1 MKSKIVQLFL
11 LLCLAPFTQIA
22 TAQTTIFNYGD
33 AWKYLDNGSNQG
45 TAWTGTG
52 FSDASWSSGTGYFGY
67 GDTWIN
73 TCVNACGTVSC
84 SPSCGTKYITTYFR
98 KVVNIPSTAIF
109 DSIKLN
115 LYRDDGMVV
124 YVNGVEVWRDNM
136 PTGTVSYTTTA
147 PVAIGGTDET
157 TAITKTIPIS
167 YFSNG
172 NNTIAVELHQQ
183 AGTSSDLTFNMEM
196 IGIPSLTLF
205 DYGSSWKYLDNG
217 SNQGTG
223 WTATGFADGGWASD
237 TGYFGYGDP
246 WINRCVNACGTVSC
260 SPSCTNKY
268 VTTYFRKTISIPNP
282 SIYDSIRFYAKR
294 DDGIVVYVNGTEV
307 WRDNMPTGTIAY
319 NTLAPVAINA
329 PDETTAVV
337 KTIPISYF
345 TVGANTL
352 AVEVH
357 QQAGT
362 SSDLTFNMK
371 MMATPHVVAPAV
383 TLAQGPY
390 LQMGSQTAVN
400 VRWRTNIASKSRV
413 AVGTTLGTYPIV
425 VNDATTVTEHELRI
439 TGLSPD
445 TKYYYRFGTDTNFIQ
460 GDSTNFFVTAPS
472 DTSTRQITIAA
483 FGDCGRNDNNFQT
496 GSLTAY
502 QNYLAS
508 QNKKAADMMLLIGD
522 NAYDAGTDAEF
533 SANFFARYSSN
544 ILKNH
549 MLFPAP
555 GNHDYAN
562 SSARQADHN
571 VPYYNLFSLPSAGE
585 CGGVPSGT
593 EAYYSYNWG
602 NVHILSLDSYGQ
614 ENAGT
619 TRLYDTTG
627 AQVTWIKN
635 DLAANTK
642 KWTIAYWHHPPYTM
656 GSHNSDGEAE
666 LVNIRQRFIKILERN
681 GVDMIICGH
690 SHDYERSYLLKG
702 HYGNEAS
709 FNKAAH
715 TADSSSGKYDGTT
728 NSCPYTVPSG
738 RVEHGTV
745 YVVTGSAGADGGV
758 QAGYPHNALPF
769 SIDDGGMF
777 YIDIKN
783 NRLDAKFLRRDNT
796 IADQFTIMKDVKVKD
811 TVAVFPGATVNLNAT
826 WLGGY
831 AWSGGATTRAISVT
845 AIADTLI
852 TVKDSLTRTCLT
864 DQHYIDVV
872 CTMPVFTTCPGNRVV
887 SGCNNI
893 VTYSIADTATPNPT
907 LTYTFTGATTGSGTG
922 TGSGSVFNVG
932 VTNVTVTATNACGS
946 VNCNFT
952 ITVNPLPATVSVTG
966 SGPHCDSATIVA
978 SNGGDGVIYYQG
990 ATSLGTSTVVPA
1002 TSQIIASSGIYYFRA
1017 LGADGCWG
1025 AEGSAIVTINASP
1038 NVYTVTGGGAYCAG
1052 GSGINIILGSSA
1064 TGIAY
1069 ELLRDGSSVSAV
1081 YGDNSPLDFGLQ
1093 TAAGVYTVRATDTA
1107 TGCLS
1112 PMNDSATVTVLA
1124 LPVQHTVV
1132 GGGSYC
1138 TGATGLPVGIDNAD
1152 PGMKYQL
1159 VSGILTIG
1167 APVNGVGAPIDFG
1180 IITAPGNY
1188 KVIATDTLTGCAATM
1203 TDSAIVVE
1211 NPLPLVYNV
1220 SGGGAYCAGDAG
1232 MHVDL
1237 NGSATGIIYQLY
1249 HNGLV
1254 SGAPII
1260 GTNAALDFGLQTV
1273 AGVYKV
1279 EATDATTG
1287 CHNAMN
1293 DSATIII
1300 NSLPAV
1306 HHVTGGGAYC
1316 SGGTGLLIG
1325 LDNSDNGN
1333 NYQLYKGVLPVG
1345 TAVAGTGAAI
1355 DYGATTAPGVYK
1367 VIATDALTGCFV
1379 VMADSA
1385 IVVENSLP
1393 VAYNLTGGGAYCA
1406 GGSGVE
1412 IGLTNGATGIAYQL
1426 RLAGAPVGAM
1436 VNGAGGPLTFGAH
1449 MGAGLYTV
1457 TATDTAT
1464 GCAADMLGSATVS
1477 INTLPVVYNLTGGGA
1492 YCAGSSGVVT
1502 GLSGS
1507 EAGVSYQL
1515 YNSGTPVGSPLS
1527 GTGTALDYGYQTV
1540 AGAYSVIATNDATHC
1555 LSTMTGIATVAINPL
1570 PTVYTA
1576 TGGGA
1581 YCAGGAGVAIAL
1593 SGSDMGIAYQL
1604 NLAGTPIG
1612 SALAGSGSAISFG
1625 LQTAAGFYSVSA
1637 VNTTTGCMNIMAGS
1651 PTISINTLPVLFS
1664 VTGGGSYCAGGSGVR
1679 VGLGG
1684 SVVGINY
1691 QLYNGAAPEGGA
1703 TSGSGLPLNFGLQTA
1718 GGRYTVVATNPT
1730 TACVSLMPD
1739 TATITV
1745 VSVVTPTVSINAVS
1759 SVVCTGDTLTLTATS
1774 IYGGLSP
1781 VYDWMINGIYRAG
1794 GATYSYVPA
1803 NGDNIRLRLTSN
1815 ATCRTVDTAIAMLT
1829 QTVTTRKMPRADINV
1844 VPGNLVCDGSAV
1856 TFVVAPTNGGT
1867 TPTYTW
1873 IKNTLVAGTGA
1884 TYRYAPVDGD
1894 EVILSMNSNLPCR
1907 LANTVYSN
1915 NIKMEVSKRY
1925 LPLVEIVSTHPSI
1938 IGPGKTDTLTA
1949 IVTGGGPEPT
1959 YKWVINGNVVPGA
1972 TTASLVYSNFSNGDS
1987 VSCIVTG
1994 TGTCSYTSFN
2004 SIIVR
2009 VGNVGVNTVNKT
2021 GSFILSPNPNNGS
2034 FNLTGTFAAGT
2045 NETATI
2051 EVTDMLGRKIYSKQ
2065 LLVAGGRINEQIDL
2079 NNELANGIYLFN
2091 LRSATDN
2098 VQLHF
2103 VVSK

>member
-11 LLCLAPFTQIA
+11 CFALFTNLA

-33 AWKYLDNGSNQG
+33 TWKYLDNGSNQG

-52 FSDASWSSGTGYFGY
+52 FSDASWTSGTGYFGY

-115 LYRDDGMVV
+115 LYRDDGIVV
-124 YVNGVEVWRDNM
+124 YVNGIEVWRDNM
-136 PTGTVSYTTTA
+136 PTGTVSYTTAA

-167 YFSNG
+167 YFTNG

-183 AGTSSDLTFNMEM
+183 SGTSSDLTFNMEM

-205 DYGSSWKYLDNG
+205 DYGSTWKYLDNG

-223 WTATGFADGGWASD
+223 WTATGFADASWASD

-246 WINRCVNACGTVSC
+246 WINRCLNACGTVSC

-268 VTTYFRKTISIPNP
+268 VTTYFRKTVSVPNP
-282 SIYDSIRFYAKR
+282 SLYDSIRFYAKR
-294 DDGIVVYVNGTEV
+294 DDGIVFYVNGTEV

-345 TVGANTL
+345 TVGSNTL

-362 SSDLTFNMK
+362 SSDVTFNMK
-371 MMATPHVVAPAV
+371 MMAVPHVVVPAV
-383 TLAQGPY
+383 TLSQGPY

-425 VNDATTVTEHELRI
+425 VNDASTLTEHELRI

-445 TKYYYRFGTDTNFIQ
+445 TKYYYRFGTDTNYIQ

-472 DTSTRQITIAA
+472 DTSTRQVTIAA
-483 FGDCGRNDNNFQT
+483 FGDCGRNDNSFQT

-502 QNYLAS
+502 QNYLSS

-562 SSARQADHN
+562 TSARQADHN

-585 CGGVPSGT
+585 CGGVASGT

-619 TRLYDTTG
+619 TRLYDTAG

-666 LVNIRQRFIKILERN
+666 LINIRQNFIRILERN

-715 TADSSSGKYDGTT
+715 TADSSSGKYNGTA
-728 NSCPYTVPSG
+728 NSCPYTTPSG
-738 RVEHGTV
+738 KVSHGTV
-745 YVVTGSAGADGGV
+745 YVVTGSSGADGGV

-783 NRLDAKFLRRDNT
+783 NRLDAKFLRRDNS
-796 IADQFTIMKDVKVKD
+796 IGDQFTIMKDVKVKD
-811 TVAVFPGATVNLNAT
+811 TVTVFPGAVVNLDAT

-845 AIADTLI
+845 ATVDTTI

-872 CTMPVFTTCPGNRVV
+872 CTTPVFTTCPGNRVV
-887 SGCNNI
+887 SGCNNV
-893 VTYSIADTATPNPT
+893 VTYAIADTATPNPT
-907 LTYTFTGATTGSGTG
+907 LTYTFTGATTGSGAG
-922 TGSGSVFNVG
+922 TGSGATFNTG

-952 ITVNPLPATVSVTG
+952 ITVNPLPATVSITG
-966 SGPHCDSATIVA
+966 SGAHCDSATIVA
-978 SNGGDGVIYYQG
+978 SNGDDGIIYYQG
-990 ATSLGTSTVVPA
+990 TTSLGTSTLVP
-1002 TSQIIASSGIYYFRA
+1002 TSTQFITTSGTYYFRA

-1025 AEGSAIVTINASP
+1025 AEGSANVTINTSP
-1038 NVYTVTGGGAYCAG
+1038 IVYTVSGGGAYCAG
-1052 GSGINIILGSSA
+1052 GAGVHVALSNSA
-1064 TGIAY
+1064 TGMSY
-1069 ELLRDGSSVSAV
+1069 QLLRDGSSVAAI
-1081 YGDNSPLDFGLQ
+1081 YGDNSALDFGLQ
-1093 TAAGVYTVRATDTA
+1093 TTAGVYKVHATDTA
-1107 TGCLS
+1107 TGCVS
-1112 PMNDSATVTVLA
+1112 AMNDSATVTVLA
-1124 LPVQHTVV
+1124 LPTQHTVT

-1138 TGATGLPVGIDNAD
+1138 TGGIGLHVGIDNAD
-1152 PGMKYQL
+1152 LGIKYQL
-1159 VSGILTIG
+1159 VNG
-1167 APVNGVGAPIDFG
+1167 ALSVGTPVDGVGAPIDFG
-1180 IITAPGNY
+1180 QFTAPGYY
-1188 KVIATDTLTGCAATM
+1188 KVIATDTLTGCNATM
-1203 TDSAIVVE
+1203 TDSAIVIE
-1211 NPLPLVYNV
+1211 NPLPVVYNVTGGGAYCAGDAGVHVGLDGSATGIAYQLYHNGSISGAAINGTNAAIDFGLQTAAGVYKLVATNATTGCQNAMNDSAIVIVNALPAAHNVTGGGSYCSGGAGLHVGLDNTHVGINYQLYNGILPVGAAIAGTGAAIDYGAITVPGVYKALATDALTGCVVSMNDSAIIIENPLPVAYNV
-1220 SGGGAYCAGDAG
+1220 SGGGAYCAGGAG
-1232 MHVDL
+1232 L
-1237 NGSATGIIYQLY
+1237 EIGLTNGAAGIAYQL
-1249 HNGLV
+1249 HLG
-1254 SGAPII
+1254 GAPI
-1260 GTNAALDFGLQTV
+1260 GAAVNGVGGPLTFGAQTG
-1273 AGVYKV
+1273 AGLYTVTAV
-1279 EATDATTG
+1279 DTTTG
-1287 CHNAMN
+1287 CVNNMSG
-1293 DSATIII
+1293 SATIII
-1300 NSLPAV
+1300 NP
-1306 HHVTGGGAYC
+1306 
-1316 SGGTGLLIG
+1316 
-1325 LDNSDNGN
+1325 
-1333 NYQLYKGVLPVG
+1333 LPV
-1345 TAVAGTGAAI
+1345 T
-1355 DYGATTAPGVYK
+1355 
-1367 VIATDALTGCFV
+1367 
-1379 VMADSA
+1379 
-1385 IVVENSLP
+1385 
-1393 VAYNLTGGGAYCA
+1393 YNVTGGGAYCA
-1406 GGSGVE
+1406 GG
-1412 IGLTNGATGIAYQL
+1412 A
-1426 RLAGAPVGAM
+1426 
-1436 VNGAGGPLTFGAH
+1436 
-1449 MGAGLYTV
+1449 
-1457 TATDTAT
+1457 
-1464 GCAADMLGSATVS
+1464 
-1477 INTLPVVYNLTGGGA
+1477 
-1492 YCAGSSGVVT
+1492 GVVV
-1502 GLSGS
+1502 GLANS
-1507 EAGVSYQL
+1507 ETGVSYQL
-1515 YNSGTPVGSPLS
+1515 YNGVTPVGVPLN
-1527 GTGTALDYGYQTV
+1527 GTGAALDFGYHTA
-1540 AGAYSVIATNDATHC
+1540 AGTYTVIAANDTTHC
-1555 LSTMTGIATVAINPL
+1555 QSTMTGAATVTINPL
-1570 PTVYTA
+1570 PTVYTT

-1581 YCAGGAGVAIAL
+1581 YCAGGAGVAVTL
-1593 SGSDMGIAYQL
+1593 SNSATGIAYQL
-1604 NLAGTPIG
+1604 NLGGMPVG
-1612 SALAGSGSAISFG
+1612 SSLPGSGGALSFG
-1625 LQTAAGFYSVSA
+1625 LQTAAGVYTVSA
-1637 VNTTTGCMNIMAGS
+1637 VNTTTGCSNIMAGS
-1651 PTISINTLPVLFS
+1651 PSISINALPVLFS
-1664 VTGGGSYCAGGSGVR
+1664 VTGGGSFCAGGSGVR

-1691 QLYNGAAPEGGA
+1691 QLYNGLAPVGG
-1703 TSGSGLPLNFGLQTA
+1703 TVSGIGAPLNFGLQTLA
-1718 GGRYTVVATNPT
+1718 GRYTVVATNAT
-1730 TACVSLMPD
+1730 TACVSQMPD
-1739 TATITV
+1739 TTTITV
-1745 VSVVTPTVSINAVS
+1745 IPVVTPAVTINTLS
-1759 SVVCTGDTLTLTATS
+1759 SVICTGDTLALSAAG
-1774 IYGGLSP
+1774 INGGISP
-1781 VYDWMINGIYRAG
+1781 IYDWLVNGVNRAT
-1794 GATYSYVPA
+1794 GANYSYVPA
-1803 NGDNIRLRLTSN
+1803 NGDNIRVRLTSN
-1815 ATCRTVDTAIAMLT
+1815 ANCRTVDTAIAALT

-1844 VPGNLVCDGSAV
+1844 VPGNLVCDGSVV

-1867 TPTYTW
+1867 APTYTW
-1873 IKNTLVAGTGA
+1873 IKNTLVAGAGA
-1884 TYRYAPVDGD
+1884 TYRYAPADGD

-1925 LPLVEIVSTHPSI
+1925 LPVVEIVANHPSI

-1949 IVTGGGPEPT
+1949 VVTGGGPEPT
-1959 YKWVINGNVVPGA
+1959 FKWVVNGIVVPGA

-1994 TGTCSYTSFN
+1994 TGSCSYTTFN
-2004 SIIVR
+2004 SVIIR
-2009 VGNVGVNTVNKT
+2009 VGNVGVNTVSNS
-2021 GSFILSPNPNNGS
+2021 GSFMLSPNPNNGS
-2034 FNLTGTFAAGT
+2034 FNLIGTFAAGT
-2045 NETATI
+2045 NEIATI
-2051 EVTDMLGRKIYSKQ
+2051 EVTDMLGRKIYNQQ
-2065 LLVAGGRINEQIDL
+2065 LLLTGGRINERINLSND
-2079 NNELANGIYLFN
+2079 LANGMYLFN
-2091 LRSATDN
+2091 LKSATEHI
-2098 VQLHF
+2098 QLHF
-2103 VVSK
+2103 VVGK